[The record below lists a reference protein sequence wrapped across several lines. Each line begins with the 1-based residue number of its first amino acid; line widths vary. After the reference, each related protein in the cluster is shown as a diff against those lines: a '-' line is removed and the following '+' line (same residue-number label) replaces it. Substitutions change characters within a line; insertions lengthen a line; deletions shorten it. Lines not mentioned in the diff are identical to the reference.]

1 MKRCTALRPSSL
13 GALNPHLGQRWH
25 SYDKASL
32 TREAL
37 AQKVEA
43 GLGHDAD
50 GKSLK
55 INPEAKTVST
65 AAGDLPISPIFDPAW
80 MQARRKTAKSAPGPP
95 LGRFRRKL
103 ANNPFAQALATPIRR
118 CPNSA
123 TSLPRYFLQD
133 FEMIRHPETGAAWW
147 APGPLAF
154 EHVLPTKRPD
164 EPQADRNGGRD
175 RAAAAAAGL
184 VSASAPASNDTI
196 TGPARPRR
204 SPITSYT
211 LSRKSL
217 VDMIGGPNKKYLA
230 LLSAIRTG
238 MAVAPDNRDA
248 VWREDMGS
256 LLLGMMRKYV
266 VDALIVRGNR
276 PHGPKDRFIQPCIS
290 WKDVEG
296 VRMRGCVIWLP
307 EKSDGPK
314 QYATLDVE
322 GARYGRKMVVH
333 NLRYLLGDEE
343 LQRLRDS
350 AEVFRE
356 GEIFVLKQW
365 ASTSMMKLHLLLWK
379 LQGYLAA
386 ESDTGSSLERR

>member
-1 MKRCTALRPSSL
+1 MKRCTALHPSSL
-13 GALNPHLGQRWH
+13 RALNQHLGQRWH

-32 TREAL
+32 TKEAL
-37 AQKVEA
+37 LQKVEA

-65 AAGDLPISPIFDPAW
+65 VAGDLPISPIFDPAW
-80 MQARRKTAKSAPGPP
+80 MQARRKTVKAAPGPP

-133 FEMIRHPETGAAWW
+133 FEMIKHPETGTAWW

-164 EPQADRNGGRD
+164 ESQADRDNERD
-175 RAAAAAAGL
+175 KAAAAMAEL
-184 VSASAPASNDTI
+184 VSASAPDSSDTT
-196 TGPARPRR
+196 TGSARRRR

-217 VDMIGGPNKKYLA
+217 VDMVGGLNKKYLA

-238 MAVAPDNRDA
+238 MAVAPDTRDA
-248 VWREDMGS
+248 VWREDMGN
-256 LLLGMMRKYV
+256 LLLGMMRTHAT
-266 VDALIVRGNR
+266 DALIARGNR
-276 PHGPKDRFIQPCIS
+276 PHGPKDRFIQHCVN

-307 EKSDGPK
+307 ENGHGPR

-322 GARYGRKMVVH
+322 GAQYGRKMVVH
-333 NLRYLLGDEE
+333 NLRWLLGDNEV
-343 LQRLRDS
+343 QRLKDS

-365 ASTSMMKLHLLLWK
+365 TSTSMMRLHLLLWK
-379 LQGYLAA
+379 LQGYLA
-386 ESDTGSSLERR
+386 EPDTGSSIKR

>member
-13 GALNPHLGQRWH
+13 RALNQHLSQRWH

-32 TREAL
+32 TKEAL
-37 AQKVEA
+37 LQKVEA

-50 GKSLK
+50 GKSL
-55 INPEAKTVST
+55 IFNAEAKTVST

-80 MQARRKTAKSAPGPP
+80 MQARRKIAKSAPGPP

-154 EHVLPTKRPD
+154 EHVLPTKRTD
-164 EPQADRNGGRD
+164 EPQANRNNDRD
-175 RAAAAAAGL
+175 AAARAEL
-184 VSASAPASNDTI
+184 VSASAPDSSATT

-217 VDMIGGPNKKYLA
+217 VDMVGGPNKKYLA

-238 MAVAPDNRDA
+238 MAVAPDTRDA
-248 VWREDMGS
+248 VWREDMGG
-256 LLLGMMRKYV
+256 LLLGMMRSHAT
-266 VDALIVRGNR
+266 DALIARGNR
-276 PHGPKDRFIQPCIS
+276 PHGPKDRFIQPCMN
-290 WKDVEG
+290 WKDVEA
-296 VRMRGCVIWLP
+296 VRLRGCVIWLP
-307 EKSDGPK
+307 QNSDGPR

-322 GARYGRKMVVH
+322 GAQYGRKMVVH
-333 NLRYLLGDEE
+333 NLQWLLGDNEIE
-343 LQRLRDS
+343 RLKGS
-350 AEVFRE
+350 AEMFRE
-356 GEIFVLKQW
+356 GKIFVLKQW
-365 ASTSMMKLHLLLWK
+365 TSTSMMRLHMLLWK
-379 LQGYLAA
+379 LQGYLA
-386 ESDTGSSLERR
+386 EPDTGSRVR